1 MTVKAILAL
10 LASLGAAAFAVP
22 LLAIAQDQSKG
33 GGLDDSNLVAS
44 REGADPET
52 VAAAERGLRWLAQN
66 QTADGCWMGKIGFK
80 LNQNYEVEAENVP
93 HVGVTALSAMAFL
106 AGGHL
111 PERGEYGP
119 VIDRAT
125 RYLLSCVDD
134 GSGFVSS
141 HGSRMYSHAF
151 ATLYLGEVL
160 GMSKNPEVRAK
171 LQRAVDL
178 IVRSQNAHGSWRY
191 EPLAVES
198 DMSITVCQLMALR
211 AARNVGIKVP
221 RSTIDRAV
229 TYVQRSYVSRE
240 DANNF
245 ESMIDNYY
253 FLRKGSFKY
262 QLMDNTRSS
271 YALTAAGIASLYN
284 AGVYSDNR
292 LDESL
297 GVLWESYDLVQDLKT
312 HFFFWYG
319 QYYAVQA
326 FYVAGDP
333 WWPRYW
339 TRIRKDLLS
348 SQQRDGRWVND
359 VGPGDAFSTAV
370 ASIILQVP
378 YRYLPILQR

>member
-1 MTVKAILAL
+1 MNRIVL
-10 LASLGAAAFAVP
+10 SSAAFAIALAALVP
-22 LLAIAQDQSKG
+22 LLRPAQDPSPQPP
-33 GGLDDSNLVAS
+33 DDEDSHLVAS

-52 VAAAERGLRWLAQN
+52 VAAAERGLKWLART
-66 QTADGCWMGKIGFK
+66 QTDEGCWIGKIGFK
-80 LNQNYEVEAENVP
+80 LNQNYEVESDSVP
-93 HVGVTALSAMAFL
+93 HVGVTALAAMAFL

-111 PERGEYGP
+111 PERGEYGGT
-119 VIDRAT
+119 IDRAT
-125 RYLLSCVDD
+125 RYILSCVDD
-134 GSGFVSS
+134 GSGFISS

-151 ATLYLGEVL
+151 ATLYLAEVM
-160 GMSKNPEVRAK
+160 GMSKNPEVREK
-171 LQRAVDL
+171 LQRSVDL
-178 IVRSQNAHGSWRY
+178 IVRSQNAVGSWRY

-211 AARNVGIKVP
+211 SARNVGIKVP

-229 TYVQRSYVSRE
+229 DYVRKSYVAGDE
-240 DANNF
+240 PADNF
-245 ESMIDNYY
+245 GPLDDYY
-253 FLRKGSFKY
+253 FLKKGSFKY
-262 QLMDNTRSS
+262 QLLDSTRSS
-271 YALTAAGIASLYN
+271 FALTAAGIASLYN

-297 GVLWESYDLVQDLKT
+297 AVLWNSYSLLDNRKS

-339 TRIRKDLLS
+339 QRIRKDLLTT
-348 SQQRDGRWVND
+348 QLRDGSWAND
-359 VGPGDAFSTAV
+359 VGPGPAFSTAV